1 MKTYSG
7 SSWGLIGLIS
17 KKLIKS
23 INFLKRNQ
31 DFGATQTKTS
41 VEVLLNEFW
50 QFFLNLI
57 GKEDIIEP
65 WNLFNKLVFFYL
77 PRPFSLY
84 SPFLYCQSIECD
96 GTSKSCAKIR
106 RSCFDC
112 AITDNA
118 HRPTKKLIRSIRGR
132 KEGRRAGMQWRR
144 LRKKKHIPLTAFTT

>member
-65 WNLFNKLVFFYL
+65 
-77 PRPFSLY
+77 
-84 SPFLYCQSIECD
+84 
-96 GTSKSCAKIR
+96 
-106 RSCFDC
+106 
-112 AITDNA
+112 
-118 HRPTKKLIRSIRGR
+118 
-132 KEGRRAGMQWRR
+132 
-144 LRKKKHIPLTAFTT
+144 